1 MKKEVKNVSLCIQP
15 LPLAVVSCRG
25 GDGRSNALVVG
36 FAANASL
43 APAMVMVGIAPE
55 RFSHHLIKESGCFV
69 INFPPLGG
77 FRKEYDYLGSRS
89 GRDVDKFKRFG
100 LTASRSREVA
110 APSIGEC
117 HASFECVLHETR
129 ITRDYPL
136 FVWRVVHARV
146 KRSPKFPRTVH
157 YRGEGRFMLSGNE
170 VSRRRLF
177 RPDMLDQ

>member
-25 GDGRSNALVVG
+25 RDGRSNALVVG

-89 GRDVDKFKRFG
+89 GRDVDKFKALGLRFG
-100 LTASRSREVA
+100 EAQTIDAPVLTDCPVN
-110 APSIGEC
+110 I
-117 HASFECVLHETR
+117 ECVVVESLRPGSHE
-129 ITRDYPL
+129 L
-136 FVWRVVHARV
+136 FIARV
-146 KRSPKFPRTVH
+146 
-157 YRGEGRFMLSGNE
+157 E
-170 VSRRRLF
+170 RL
-177 RPDMLDQ
+177 RCDEEYLNGQGCISWDRIGVK